1 MSADNR
7 VDPTYSALSET
18 ERADIRTRFLRVDTS
33 NVADVLDKMG
43 LQDQGL
49 SADFR
54 PFPESAG
61 TLAGWAYTI
70 RGQMAPYE
78 GGGDPVKMRAC
89 QGISAH
95 EVSVWSGDGDG
106 ICYFGELIALGMQ
119 ERGSVGSLID
129 GGIRDVRWLGEH
141 KFPVFARYR
150 TPVQSIGRW
159 KVTGWQ
165 EPVYLQGATSKN
177 VRICPGDFVLADAD
191 GAIAIPHAVVRDV
204 LAEAERL
211 TKMEMD
217 IRAELKRGLSLADA
231 LEKYGHV

>member
-1 MSADNR
+1 MKTKNQNDPGYLAMSEAD
-7 VDPTYSALSET
+7 
-18 ERADIRTRFLRVDTS
+18 RADIRARFLNVDTS

-61 TLAGWAYTI
+61 VLAGWAYTI

-78 GGGDPVKMRAC
+78 GGGDPVKMQAC

-95 EVSVWSGDGDG
+95 EVSVWSGDGEG

-141 KFPVFARYR
+141 KFPVYARYR

-165 EPVYLQGATSKN
+165 EQVYLRGATSTN
-177 VRICPGDFVLADAD
+177 VRVSPGDFILADAD
-191 GAIAIPHAVVRDV
+191 GAIVVPHSVVREV

-211 TKMEMD
+211 TKMEID
-217 IRAELKRGLSLADA
+217 IRAELKRGLSLAAA